1 MRNAILFKSLILIFI
16 FLTFSTSAF
25 GRSMIKGQVVDAETG
40 KPIENAAV
48 YICWTKPASGPPG
61 LAGTSI
67 VEVAE
72 TLTDA
77 EGFFKIPKY
86 FTLFFGKEYE
96 LTVYKIGYVCWNSRD
111 IFPTYRKRKDFKLK
125 NGMVIKLENF
135 KEHYS
140 KEKHAIF
147 TTVSSSSRR
156 DLGVFDQAIQS
167 EKEIRRKIFTPKTG
181 ESK

>member
-1 MRNAILFKSLILIFI
+1 MTRRLSISLLF
-16 FLTFSTSAF
+16 FLLFMLSVPAW
-25 GRSMIKGQVVDAETG
+25 GRSIITGQVVDAETG

-48 YICWTKPASGPPG
+48 YICWTKPAAGPPG

-72 TLTDA
+72 TLTDT

-86 FTLFFGKEYE
+86 WFTEYE
-96 LTVYKIGYVCWNSRD
+96 LTVYKNGYVCWNNQQ
-111 IFPTYRKRKDFKLK
+111 IFPTYVFRKDFWLK
-125 NGMVIKLENF
+125 DGIVIKVEHF
-135 KEHYS
+135 KDEYS

-147 TTVSSSSRR
+147 TTASSSSRK
-156 DLGVFDQAIQS
+156 DLGLFDQSIQS
-167 EKEIRRKIFTPKTG
+167 ENEIVKEIFTRKPG